1 MFALSSLEQS
11 RRAKH
16 LDKILALSVARGL
29 PWPRLV
35 SGTLIQRYKR
45 FLADVRLRNGTI
57 VTAHCANSGSMK
69 GCREPGRTVYLSKSD
84 NPKRRLAYTWEMIR
98 MPDSLVGVNTM
109 VPNRLVAQGIL
120 AREIPALAGY
130 DSLRREV
137 VCNASTRLDLM
148 LEAKDGRCCFIEVKN
163 CTLVEDGYAY
173 FPDAVTTRGRKHLV
187 ELQEQVRRG
196 NSGVIFF
203 LVQRTDANIFRPADH
218 IDPAYGVELRQAV
231 TNGVEIL
238 VYDVRI
244 SLQHIALNRALPF
257 EL

>member
-1 MFALSSLEQS
+1 MGNDPHAGLSGG
-11 RRAKH
+11 RKH
-16 LDKILALSVARGL
+16 HGAEPARGSEY
-29 PWPRLV
+29 PR
-35 SGTLIQRYKR
+35 
-45 FLADVRLRNGTI
+45 
-57 VTAHCANSGSMK
+57 K
-69 GCREPGRTVYLSKSD
+69 GDP
-84 NPKRRLAYTWEMIR
+84 P
-98 MPDSLVGVNTM
+98 
-109 VPNRLVAQGIL
+109 
-120 AREIPALAGY
+120 LAGY

-196 NSGVIFF
+196 NRGVIFF
-203 LVQRTDANIFRPADH
+203 LVQRTDAKIFRPADH
-218 IDPAYGVELRQAV
+218 IDPAYGMELRQAV

-244 SLQHIALNRALPF
+244 SLQRIALNRALPF
-257 EL
+257 ELTGFSI